1 MENVYGKTVPRSVSR
16 RWPEFVSIIY
26 WLNFL
31 SISIE
36 ILKISTTK
44 QMQDGLLVRVSGCD
58 NGVLGSIPV

>member
-1 MENVYGKTVPRSVSR
+1 MSLTG